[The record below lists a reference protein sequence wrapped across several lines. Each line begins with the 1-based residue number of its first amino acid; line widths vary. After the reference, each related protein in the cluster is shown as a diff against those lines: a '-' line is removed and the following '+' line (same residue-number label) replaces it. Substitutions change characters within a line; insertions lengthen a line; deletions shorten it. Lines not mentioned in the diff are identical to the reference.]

1 MAEPHSFVCKT
12 CGLSVSNSLVCVAC
26 GSEIDDN
33 SSIIDSKTHSE
44 KFDLPFGIIHAPKIY
59 DEAYILYGIEF
70 APLVFK
76 K

>member
-1 MAEPHSFVCKT
+1 MAETHSFVCKT
-12 CGLSVSNSLVCVAC
+12 CGMSVSNSPVCVAC

-33 SSIIDSKTHSE
+33 SSIVDSKSHRE
-44 KFDLPFGIIHAPKIY
+44 KSDLPFGIIHAPKIHE
-59 DEAYILYGIEF
+59 DSDMIYGAEF